1 MSVTKMFG
9 AEEFP
14 KINTGTDL
22 VESKKS
28 ANELSGNNYGG
39 VTSKNVNPIF
49 DLKETFIEMSISLRD
64 IARNTFE
71 TSELLRPTDAEKRD
85 KNIGAGDTDK
95 DKPKDKPKGFVDRL
109 KGLNPFKEGLGTN
122 IPTFL
127 LALAA
132 FLGLKLFG
140 DKLIP
145 SIAKFLESIKEGK
158 IGEKI
163 EEIYT
168 DIKER
173 LIPFWKEIKVQVG
186 EFIEGVKIVF
196 GLIMGAS
203 AAINE
208 YVMQFDTGGAGPAG
222 MFPDGKLD
230 KTELSNMFKDLKE
243 KIVTPIVEEVY
254 NIAALAVTG
263 IISGLGLISISGILS
278 RLNPLALPP
287 TGDNEKNKKKKS
299 KLSKFLKVGR
309 LGKFGVLALGGI
321 VVAGLLSFATDA
333 ALAINEAMNLPDQ
346 SDMEKEIDAAMGNK
360 QPGFVNKLLSAFVVG
375 EETGNKI
382 TDVLANGFNKGLMGG
397 ALGAATFTPFG
408 ITAGVVGGLIFGALS
423 AYFGEE
429 KVSNAIELMFGDETP
444 FGKIMDFLHDSYMNL
459 ILTPFEFIFGK
470 LGVKNDSFLSRLG
483 ANYDKK
489 TIMTEKNLYG
499 ENVDPNILANKT
511 TTELLS
517 ILNENK
523 LAAQTLQPTRGK
535 LGGFN
540 FLDGYGKFDK
550 SLTGDQQNDLK
561 AYNLIIERVEKE
573 LDGRGVNPTEAPDF
587 LQTDKLGNDKIKVV
601 PREYTLKEVAQRQK
615 LGREIDSIIAN
626 NNNNNDNS
634 MKSFHET
641 YVNGALNVANPYHS
655 PGFLIARNGRA

>member
-1 MSVTKMFG
+1 MSSLGALTITDSIQGPPAPANILGNEINRAKMGDAVGNLSSGQGMLILFSDIRDSLLKI
-9 AEEFP
+9 AE
-14 KINTGTDL
+14 NTLGTNELLKGTD
-22 VESKKS
+22 
-28 ANELSGNNYGG
+28 AQRR
-39 VTSKNVNPIF
+39 
-49 DLKETFIEMSISLRD
+49 DASL
-64 IARNTFE
+64 
-71 TSELLRPTDAEKRD
+71 D
-85 KNIGAGDTDK
+85 KTDTDK
-95 DKPKDKPKGFVDRL
+95 DDDKNPEGRSFGDRL
-109 KGLNPFKEGLGTN
+109 KSLNPFKEGLGSN
-122 IPTFL
+122 LPTFI
-127 LALAA
+127 LALGAL
-132 FLGLKLFG
+132 LGLKLFG
-140 DKLIP
+140 NKLIP

-173 LIPFWKEIKVQVG
+173 LIPFWEEIKVQVG

-287 TGDNEKNKKKKS
+287 TGDDKNKKKKS

-535 LGGFN
+535 LGGFD
-540 FLDGYGKFDK
+540 FLAGYGKFDK